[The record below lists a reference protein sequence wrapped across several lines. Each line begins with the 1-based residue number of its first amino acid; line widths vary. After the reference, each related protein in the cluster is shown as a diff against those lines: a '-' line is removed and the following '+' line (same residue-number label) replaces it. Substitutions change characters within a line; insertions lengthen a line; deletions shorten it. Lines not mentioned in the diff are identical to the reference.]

1 MSQDPTS
8 QAQDVKTENND
19 GQTINVKVR
28 VSLESM
34 RRIGMSR

>member
-8 QAQDVKTENND
+8 ASQAQDVKQEAGD

-28 VSLESM
+28 VPLDQ
-34 RRIGMSR
+34 